1 MILDQENLLIQAH
14 DSLRGAKLLAEGGL
28 YGFAASRAYYTRF
41 YIAEAFL
48 IGKGLSFSKRS
59 AVHAAFGRHFAK
71 TGIVPFEYHQ
81 QLLEAMEM
89 RHAGDDE
96 GPRTVT
102 REETAE
108 QIARAEKFIELA
120 ERIIGPIPET
130 EPENT

>member
-1 MILDQENLLIQAH
+1 MIPDQKDLLIQAQ
-14 DSLRGAKLLAEGGL
+14 DSLKGAKLLAEGGL
-28 YGFAASRAYYTRF
+28 YGFAAARAYYTMF

-48 IGKGLSFSKRS
+48 IGKGLSFSKHS

-89 RHAGDDE
+89 RHAGDYE

-102 REETAE
+102 REEAAE

-130 EPENT
+130 EPENS